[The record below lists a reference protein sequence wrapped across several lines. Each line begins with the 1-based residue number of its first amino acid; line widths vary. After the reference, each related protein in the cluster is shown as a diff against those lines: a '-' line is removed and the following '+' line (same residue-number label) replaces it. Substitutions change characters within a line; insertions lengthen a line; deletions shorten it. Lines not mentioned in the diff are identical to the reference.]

1 MNCLKPDMLIYD
13 FFQPWAPKLALS
25 QGIPSVYFATSGATP
40 FSFFHHLF
48 ANGTSSTFPYQAIY
62 LLDYEKEIRARILA
76 NIKDADKNFAFG
88 NFKMSSDIVLV
99 KSCRGVEGKYIDYL
113 SILCK
118 KQIVPTGPLVN
129 DYEEEEIH
137 SDIME
142 WLSGKDEYST
152 VYISFGSEY
161 FLSETQIEQIAKG
174 LELCSANFVW
184 VIRFP
189 LGEKRNNIE
198 DILTFGF
205 LQRVKERGIIVQ
217 KWAPQKMILS
227 HPSIGG
233 FVSHCGWSSITES
246 LYFGVPVIALPMKL
260 DQPINARLA
269 AEAGFGVEVERG
281 DNGHF
286 VGEEIAKAI
295 DKVFIDK
302 YSGES
307 LRFKARELSG
317 KMKKTG
323 QQEAEEVA
331 DQLSRLCVKYK
342 QQKLTSNIF
351 LPQAIKTNSVI
362 EFEV

>member
-1 MNCLKPDMLIYD
+1 MEKEEDKLSILMFPWLAHGHIFPFLELAKLLSKRNFNIYFCSTAVNLDSIRKSIEKDTTSDIDSNSIKLVQLHIPETPQLPPQLHTTKNLPSNLLQVLLQAFQNSSSSFSDIMNCLKPDMLIYD

-88 NFKMSSDIVLV
+88 NFEMSSDIVLV

-129 DYEEEEIH
+129 DNEEEEEEDIH

-142 WLSGKDEYST
+142 WLRGKDEHST

-161 FLSETQIEQIAKG
+161 FLSETQIEQVAKG
-174 LELCSANFVW
+174 LELCNANFVW

-198 DILTFGF
+198 D
-205 LQRVKERGIIVQ
+205 
-217 KWAPQKMILS
+217 
-227 HPSIGG
+227 
-233 FVSHCGWSSITES
+233 VS
-246 LYFGVPVIALPMKL
+246 
-260 DQPINARLA
+260 
-269 AEAGFGVEVERG
+269 
-281 DNGHF
+281 
-286 VGEEIAKAI
+286 
-295 DKVFIDK
+295 
-302 YSGES
+302 
-307 LRFKARELSG
+307 KARELSE
-317 KMKKTG
+317 KMKKTRE
-323 QQEAEEVA
+323 QEAAEVA
-331 DQLSRLCVKYK
+331 EQLSRLCVKYK
-342 QQKLTSNIF
+342 QQKLTS
-351 LPQAIKTNSVI
+351 I
-362 EFEV
+362 ETL